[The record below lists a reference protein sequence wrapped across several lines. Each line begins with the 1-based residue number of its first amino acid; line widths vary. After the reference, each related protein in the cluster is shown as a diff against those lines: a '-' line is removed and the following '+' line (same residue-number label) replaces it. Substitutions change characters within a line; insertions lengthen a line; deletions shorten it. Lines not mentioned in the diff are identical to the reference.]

1 MAPLAQAVTVSLK
14 DLKEG
19 ICTLIGVYAH
29 GQINGL
35 LTIECSGT
43 VSFEALQ
50 EAFGPDS
57 LGILVVKDVPSEF
70 ADLRR
75 HLLSYS
81 SYLGNLPKES
91 LGECGLSSMIRG

>member
-14 DLKEG
+14 DLKE
-19 ICTLIGVYAH
+19 
-29 GQINGL
+29 
-35 LTIECSGT
+35 GT